1 MSLQQH
7 TLDSFELRLLT
18 ELRERVL
25 AGRAREPRRGGRFSR
40 VRPSGRGFAV
50 AVAAL
55 CATAAAG
62 GAVADTLGGGT
73 ISPQQWS
80 AGKRVAPE
88 QTVTPDQTADLGIL
102 RRPVT
107 SSDALPSLFAQT
119 FADAP
124 IGGAQGV
131 NVSLA
136 RRAVGFG
143 DGSAAWVIPGNA
155 GTICLVAANG
165 PAMQEAS
172 QVQPSVTHVPGAD
185 SDVQCE
191 AVTSIDAGWPI
202 GYGTGQ
208 GDQAGTVFT
217 AGIVPDGVAT
227 VTVTSSGGATTTL
240 PVHDNV
246 WMGQVP
252 GVPQQETFVGPT
264 GPVQTSATGS

>member
-1 MSLQQH
+1 LSLQQH

-143 DGSAAWVIPGNA
+143 DGSAAWVIPGTPARSASSRRMAQRCRRRPRSSRASRMFQARTVMSSAKQLPLSTLA
-155 GTICLVAANG
+155 GRSA
-165 PAMQEAS
+165 
-172 QVQPSVTHVPGAD
+172 
-185 SDVQCE
+185 
-191 AVTSIDAGWPI
+191 
-202 GYGTGQ
+202 
-208 GDQAGTVFT
+208 
-217 AGIVPDGVAT
+217 
-227 VTVTSSGGATTTL
+227 
-240 PVHDNV
+240 
-246 WMGQVP
+246 
-252 GVPQQETFVGPT
+252 T
-264 GPVQTSATGS
+264 GPVKVTKPGLSSPPASCPTASQR